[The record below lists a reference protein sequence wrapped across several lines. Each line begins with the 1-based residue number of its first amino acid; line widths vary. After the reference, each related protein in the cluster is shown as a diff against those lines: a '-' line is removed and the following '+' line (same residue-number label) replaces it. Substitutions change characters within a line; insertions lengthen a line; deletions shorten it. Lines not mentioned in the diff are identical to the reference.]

1 MNLAFCCLGS
11 YCGVRGDE
19 ITSTDA
25 LLEDT
30 TLILALYD

>member
-1 MNLAFCCLGS
+1 MNLAFCCLDS

-25 LLEDT
+25 FLEDA
-30 TLILALYD
+30 TLILAL